1 MRYVCGA
8 SSRSH
13 ARQSEADRYCDHA
26 ARTRKIGEKT
36 SEKIDEDIPKD
47 SHAHVSRHPGRIP
60 ELIGGGG
67 FHITSSL
74 VRRIVGMGQ
83 SRIDLRWSLFNL
95 THFPFDP
102 FDPLDSL
109 EQKRNNVLLMFQY
122 QEEAMLK
129 TFVEEAAALASIAL
143 FVAMIAIWA
152 QLIPQL

>member
-1 MRYVCGA
+1 
-8 SSRSH
+8 
-13 ARQSEADRYCDHA
+13 
-26 ARTRKIGEKT
+26 
-36 SEKIDEDIPKD
+36 
-47 SHAHVSRHPGRIP
+47 
-60 ELIGGGG
+60 
-67 FHITSSL
+67 
-74 VRRIVGMGQ
+74 MGQ
-83 SRIDLRWSLFNL
+83 SRIDLRGSLFKL

-109 EQKRNNVLLMFQY
+109 EQKMNNVLLMFQY